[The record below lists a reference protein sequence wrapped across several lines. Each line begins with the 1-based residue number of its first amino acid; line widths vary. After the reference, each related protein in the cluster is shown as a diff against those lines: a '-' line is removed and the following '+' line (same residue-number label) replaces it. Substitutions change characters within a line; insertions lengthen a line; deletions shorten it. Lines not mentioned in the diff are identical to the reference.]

1 MLKSFKKTSIFSIA
15 FIILIFLFS
24 LPANGAE
31 KSMRA
36 VDVFDELARQSG
48 NQTAYARLIT
58 DNNEAW
64 YARWHMI
71 SSAQRT
77 IDVTYFIIK
86 DDVFGKSMLGLLL
99 RKAREGVKIRLMM
112 DARGSGELTKI
123 FAGIDYLQELLETP
137 GVEIKV
143 YNPMSVSLRR
153 IFGDIRNIVLSNHDK
168 ILLID
173 GELAMTGGRNI
184 SQIYFADPR
193 DCEKVYRDA
202 DVFMKG
208 KAVAGRMKQA
218 FDEEFNSHQ
227 AFKVKRELFGNIVPR
242 AEELEIARRAMLAH
256 ISGMD
261 LSAYS
266 ASTNLHAKEFA
277 RTLSKYKHMRSY
289 QSYRPMSGLHPYPVV
304 VLDKHSR
311 RGTRNDITPG
321 IAALLKTA
329 VKEVIIQNFCI
340 ILSPEALGDLKAAT
354 DRGIALTIL
363 TNSPKSAENVLSQA
377 FFLEDWKMILSTLT
391 GSRLFAYDDDRQLHS
406 KIFVFDGELSIV
418 GSYNM
423 DYLSEQI
430 NSEIAVVIKSKE
442 FAKRASLRILDDI
455 NKYSVEYKIVKGSN
469 GKITA
474 NFGPESHTDA
484 KKIGLLKKLKALGF
498 LKPLF

>member
-1 MLKSFKKTSIFSIA
+1 MLKTFKKTSIFSIA
-15 FIILIFLFS
+15 FIIFIFLFS
-24 LPANGAE
+24 SSANGAE
-31 KSMRA
+31 RSMRA

-48 NQTAYARLIT
+48 NQKAYARLIT

-71 SSAQRT
+71 SGAQRT

-143 YNPMSVSLRR
+143 YNPISVSLRR

-168 ILLID
+168 IILID

-184 SQIYFADPR
+184 SEIYFADPR

-218 FDEEFNSHQ
+218 FDEEFDSHQ

-256 ISGMD
+256 MVSYSGP
-261 LSAYS
+261 
-266 ASTNLHAKEFA
+266 STI
-277 RTLSKYKHMRSY
+277 TL
-289 QSYRPMSGLHPYPVV
+289 
-304 VLDKHSR
+304 
-311 RGTRNDITPG
+311 
-321 IAALLKTA
+321 
-329 VKEVIIQNFCI
+329 C
-340 ILSPEALGDLKAAT
+340 
-354 DRGIALTIL
+354 
-363 TNSPKSAENVLSQA
+363 
-377 FFLEDWKMILSTLT
+377 
-391 GSRLFAYDDDRQLHS
+391 
-406 KIFVFDGELSIV
+406 
-418 GSYNM
+418 
-423 DYLSEQI
+423 
-430 NSEIAVVIKSKE
+430 
-442 FAKRASLRILDDI
+442 
-455 NKYSVEYKIVKGSN
+455 
-469 GKITA
+469 
-474 NFGPESHTDA
+474 
-484 KKIGLLKKLKALGF
+484 
-498 LKPLF
+498 PL